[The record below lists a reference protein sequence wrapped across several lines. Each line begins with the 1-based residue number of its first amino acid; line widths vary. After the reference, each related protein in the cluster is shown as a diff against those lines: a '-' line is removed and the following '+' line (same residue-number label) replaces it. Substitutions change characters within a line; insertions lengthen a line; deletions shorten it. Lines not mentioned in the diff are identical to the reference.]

1 MAQVSYKSI
10 PDYDFTLKGKK
21 SSLWKACRSF
31 ANGAFSLWGGYAREF
46 LSIGRTYPNRVKQ
59 KNMTNLMLCIT
70 DNIDLKTF
78 TFCTAGT
85 ISQYADKVGV
95 DKSTVSRHLANLIE
109 LGELVEAFPG
119 EKASTNDPKA
129 GLIRKPNLIDDNGE
143 AIKGTGVYLPRV
155 LRVTNKFFER
165 RCPQEVVDE
174 IFADHDAALKKSKL
188 TLKEALLEV
197 RDRVYGHAFKKYDE
211 RMSLKLGWR
220 KSPAL
225 KRCKTRAD
233 AITLITRQIHREYSK
248 AEILDMSEGE
258 INYLVL
264 RRLKVSGWAA
274 APPG

>member
-1 MAQVSYKSI
+1 MAQISYDSI
-10 PDYDFTLKGKK
+10 ADYDFTVKGKK

-31 ANGAFSLWGGYAREF
+31 SKGAFSMWGGYAREF

-78 TFCTAGT
+78 TFCTSGT

-129 GLIRKPNLIDDNGE
+129 GLIRKPNLIDENGLS
-143 AIKGTGVYLPRV
+143 IKGTGVYLPRV

-165 RCPQEVVDE
+165 RCPKEVVDE
-174 IFADHDAALKKSKL
+174 IYEDHDLALKKSKL

-197 RDRVYGHAFKKYDE
+197 RDRVYGYAYKKFDE
-211 RMSLKLGWR
+211 RISLKLGWR

-225 KRCKTRAD
+225 KRCKTRSE

-248 AEILDMSEGE
+248 AEILAMSDDE

-264 RRLKVSGWAA
+264 RRLKVSGWEA